1 MQALNG
7 QKFLSID
14 GCSTGEFR
22 RLYQKDLLDHSPVTR
37 TDQAEF
43 RAWSKRLAQ
52 WLFSTDH
59 ITIRYGIDYDGVD
72 IRKLSLASAVSFFC
86 CFYLALDDSDNRPLV
101 IDQPEE
107 NLDPKSVFDELVNLF
122 IEAKSHRQVIMVTLK
137 GHVSSIA
144 RRSVSTR
151 HP

>member
-1 MQALNG
+1 MMA
-7 QKFLSID
+7 
-14 GCSTGEFR
+14 STSASCR
-22 RLYQKDLLDHSPVTR
+22 
-37 TDQAEF
+37 
-43 RAWSKRLAQ
+43 
-52 WLFSTDH
+52 
-59 ITIRYGIDYDGVD
+59 
-72 IRKLSLASAVSFFC
+72 LASAVSFFF

-137 GHVSSIA
+137 GHLSSIA

-151 HP
+151 QPVARPLLRRYSVDVLISLHLRGHWKFG